1 MTYKTHRIFRK
12 VLLSLAGCI
21 ASTGAPALLL
31 ASLPLS
37 AQAASLVDE
46 DLLMRVARIESNG
59 DARAV
64 GDSGL
69 ALGAFQLHRASWED
83 SVRRLIGRIPSSYAY
98 TKANCFDWKKSCLV
112 AQEHLRWLEESQL
125 KMGITPTKISLYMSY
140 NLGNT
145 GAYRYAYDHKS
156 PNLSAPR
163 RRILERAL
171 FLLYHK

>member
-1 MTYKTHRIFRK
+1 MTYKDHSIFRR

-69 ALGAFQLHRASWED
+69 ALGAFQMHRASWED
-83 SVRRLIGRIPSSYAY
+83 SVRRLFGRIPRSYAY
-98 TKANCFDWKKSCLV
+98 GKANCFDWKKSCLV
-112 AQEHLRWLEESQL
+112 AKEHLRWLEERQL

-145 GAYRYAYDHKS
+145 GAYRYEYDYKS
-156 PNLSAPR
+156 PELPAHR
-163 RRILERAL
+163 RRILERAN
-171 FLLYHK
+171 LLLQTK

>member
-1 MTYKTHRIFRK
+1 MSNLPQTYFRK

-37 AQAASLVDE
+37 AQAASLVDD
-46 DLLMRVARIESNG
+46 DLLVKVARIESNG
-59 DARAV
+59 DPRAV

-83 SVRRLIGRIPSSYAY
+83 SVRRLFGRIPSSYAY
-98 TKANCFDWKKSCLV
+98 CKANCFDWKKSYVV
-112 AQEHLRWLEESQL
+112 AKEHLRWLEERQL
-125 KMGITPTKISLYMSY
+125 KMGISPTKISLYMSY

-145 GAYRYAYDHKS
+145 GAYRYAYRYQD
-156 PNLSAPR
+156 PR
-163 RRILERAL
+163 IPAYRRTILDRA
-171 FLLYHK
+171 FLILQTK